1 MIFQIFTPDNFP
13 DTNLASDPV
22 TRVPENIKKKEPLT
36 TAQSS
41 LFCNVFFKILE

>member
-1 MIFQIFTPDNFP
+1 MIFQFFTPGNFP

-36 TAQSS
+36 TAQS
-41 LFCNVFFKILE
+41 FP